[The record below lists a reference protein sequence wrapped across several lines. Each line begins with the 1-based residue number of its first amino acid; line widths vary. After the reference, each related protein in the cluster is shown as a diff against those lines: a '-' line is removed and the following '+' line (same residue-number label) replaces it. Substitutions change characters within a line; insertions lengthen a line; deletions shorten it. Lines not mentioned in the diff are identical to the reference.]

1 MSRNAPITTLSVET
15 FTAALSALAADD
27 PALAAWLQRYG
38 PPTPWW
44 RPAGYSTLARLIVE
58 QQVSLASARAVC
70 RRLEQLGALTDPA
83 RLLHHPDA
91 VLRAAGLSRQKLAYL
106 RALATALVQ
115 GELDLE
121 ELESLADNEVR
132 QRLVALKGIGP
143 WTAEVYLL
151 MALRRPDA
159 WPASDLGLLVA
170 LKNLYRLP
178 ARPTA
183 HQAQELAERWR
194 PHRSAVSWLLWH
206 GYLVELGLPR
216 P

>member
-70 RRLEQLGALTDPA
+70 RRLEQLG
-83 RLLHHPDA
+83 
-91 VLRAAGLSRQKLAYL
+91 
-106 RALATALVQ
+106 ALATALVQ